1 MSQFGAVVYTL
12 AGIGFAFITPAI
24 NKHYGYND
32 DTSVFYNANVII
44 PIIRMYCVSGVSSA
58 ILGAVPMF
66 FWDMTEKKHREIM
79 EVLKVRASVQ
89 DGIVSEQTG
98 RELEEK
104 ILSGDE
110 FAWKNY
116 MEENGIEDSLKESE
130 KTDEKVAP
138 DDIAPVS

>member
-1 MSQFGAVVYTL
+1 MSQFGAVVNTL

-32 DTSVFYNANVII
+32 DTSVLYNANVII
-44 PIIRMYCVSGVSSA
+44 PIIRMYCVLGVSSA
-58 ILGAVPMF
+58 IPGAVPMF

-79 EVLKVRASVQ
+79 EVLKVRARVQ

-130 KTDEKVAP
+130 KTDENVAP

>member
-1 MSQFGAVVYTL
+1 
-12 AGIGFAFITPAI
+12 
-24 NKHYGYND
+24 
-32 DTSVFYNANVII
+32 
-44 PIIRMYCVSGVSSA
+44 
-58 ILGAVPMF
+58 MF
-66 FWDMTEKKHREIM
+66 FWDMNEKKHREIM
-79 EVLKVRASVQ
+79 EVLKVRTSVQ

-130 KTDEKVAP
+130 KTDENVAP